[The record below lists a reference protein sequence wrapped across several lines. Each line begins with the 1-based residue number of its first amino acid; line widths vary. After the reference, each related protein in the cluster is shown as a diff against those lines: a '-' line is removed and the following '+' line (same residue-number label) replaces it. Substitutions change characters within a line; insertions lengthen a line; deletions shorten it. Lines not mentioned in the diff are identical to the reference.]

1 MKEDRALEILR
12 LVLGR
17 RGLDTK
23 TERLTVEDV
32 ERANMYTIGNVLVI
46 FSQKER
52 GLLERDVNTF
62 ITFAQD
68 NHYENGVIIV
78 SLLKPSENVL
88 RAIKK
93 HAKNRIQMFHIREL
107 QFDIT
112 THRMVMPHWI
122 LKEEERTKL
131 FQDRNISKPD
141 QQLPSID
148 SQDIMVR
155 LLGAVPGDVIGIQR
169 HSDVA
174 GACSYYRY
182 CVEDA
187 NVA

>member
-1 MKEDRALEILR
+1 MKEDRALEILQV
-12 LVLGR
+12 VLGR

-23 TERLTVEDV
+23 TERMTTEDV
-32 ERANMYTIGNVLVI
+32 ERANLYTIGNVLVI

-52 GLLERDVNTF
+52 GLLERDINTF
-62 ITFAQD
+62 VAFAQ
-68 NHYENGVIIV
+68 NNQYENGVIIV

-88 RAIKK
+88 RAVKK
-93 HAKNRIQMFHIREL
+93 HAKNRIQLFHIREL

-112 THRMVMPHWI
+112 THRMAMPHRI
-122 LKEEERTKL
+122 LNEEERTKL
-131 FQDRNISKPD
+131 YNDRKVSSPE
-141 QQLPSID
+141 QQLPAID

-169 HSDVA
+169 YSDVA
-174 GACSYYRY
+174 GVYPYYRY